1 MISGLHVTVH
11 NMEFC
16 ELGNSKGISGLPK
29 MHCIFVHAQ
38 KLPIFSGI
46 LSTTKSFG
54 FCVQKMLRIFM
65 YQKPLKHYTNKIMPP
80 IYDGWFLTENKKL
93 WRWLR

>member
-1 MISGLHVTVH
+1 
-11 NMEFC
+11 
-16 ELGNSKGISGLPK
+16 
-29 MHCIFVHAQ
+29 
-38 KLPIFSGI
+38 